1 MMPMVPAE
9 KGSMKLVSAAWR
21 AQLLLTL
28 VGCAATVLTA
38 QTAGAPLPAQANPSG
53 LPQYTL
59 KTNVNRVLVDVV
71 VTDAHGQPVHGL
83 TKSDFTIQEDGQL
96 QTVLSFDA
104 FNFDKG
110 MNYIP
115 PANLPP
121 LPPNTFVNLPT
132 TPERGPLYVLFYDL
146 VNIPLDDQIPA
157 RAQLIRFIQN
167 KPAGARFAIFVSS
180 DGVHLV
186 EGFTSDTAQLLAAV
200 DRNGAPRH
208 VPKVFLMGVNF
219 GRGDKLAAAVRLSG
233 IAQYLSPIPGRKNII
248 WFASEFPLSLFPS
261 ADGADAYV
269 DEAKQ
274 TINLLAKNQIAVY
287 PVDTS
292 ALPIAETYA
301 APGSV
306 GGAGIT
312 TDDRDTGIHVP
323 NIASGPKPG
332 VAGNP
337 IGTFKGPGVSSTE
350 VSYMTQDQIAE
361 MTGGR
366 AIYSNNDLTGAL
378 QKVTE
383 TAGNYYTLSYSPSD
397 KDLDGSLR
405 HIKVRLKRDG
415 DYHLAYR
422 RAYYANKAPDADNA
436 PDNFIAA
443 AMKHG
448 APQDHELIF
457 GVHVVASPKSGK
469 QQLYTLDYT
478 VMTHQLRAAG
488 DANPELEIAAAAY
501 DADGRMLNSTVN
513 RTVEAAPP
521 AAKAPQTKFRME
533 QQLDVPFEAKFL
545 RVAVRHIRT
554 GKLGAME
561 IPLPLDATQ

>member
-1 MMPMVPAE
+1 
-9 KGSMKLVSAAWR
+9 MKLISAALPVP
-21 AQLLLTL
+21 LLLGLIAYAGTSL
-28 VGCAATVLTA
+28 MA
-38 QTAGAPLPAQANPSG
+38 QPAQANRASPS
-53 LPQYTL
+53 PQYTF

-71 VTDAHGQPVHGL
+71 VTDEHGQPVHGL
-83 TKSDFTIQEDGQL
+83 AKNDFTVQEDGQP

-110 MNYIP
+110 MDYLP
-115 PANLPP
+115 PPHLPP
-121 LPPNTFVNLPT
+121 LPPDTFVNLPA

-146 VNIPLDDQIPA
+146 VNIPPDDQIPA

-186 EGFTSDTAQLLAAV
+186 EGFTSDTTQLLAAV
-200 DRNGAPRH
+200 DRNGKRRH

-219 GRGDKLAAAVRLSG
+219 GRGDQLAAAERLSG
-233 IAQYLSPIPGRKNII
+233 IAQYLAPIPGRKNII
-248 WFASEFPLSLFPS
+248 WFASDFPLSLFPS
-261 ADGADAYV
+261 PNGENAYV
-269 DEAKQ
+269 NEAKQ

-312 TDDRDTGIHVP
+312 TDDRDTGIHFP

-337 IGTFKGPGVSSTE
+337 IGTFKGPGVSLTE
-350 VSYMTQDQIAE
+350 ASYMTQDQIAE

-366 AIYSNNDLTGAL
+366 AIYSTNNLTGAL
-378 QKVTE
+378 EKVTE
-383 TAGNYYTLSYSPSD
+383 IAGNYYTLSYSPSD
-397 KDLDGSLR
+397 KNLDGSLR

-415 DYHLAYR
+415 DFRLAYR
-422 RAYYANKAPDADNA
+422 RAYYATMAPDADA
-436 PDNFIAA
+436 STDDSIGAV
-443 AMKHG
+443 MKCG
-448 APQDHELIF
+448 APEDHQLIF
-457 GVHVVASPKSGK
+457 GVHVAASPKSGK

-478 VMTHQLRAAG
+478 VMAHQLRAAG
-488 DANPELEIAAAAY
+488 DATPEFEIAAAAF
-501 DADGRMLNSTVN
+501 DTDGRMLNSTVN
-513 RTVEAAPP
+513 QAVEPGP
-521 AAKAPQTKFRME
+521 AAGPPQTKFRME
-533 QQLDVPFEAKFL
+533 QQLDAPLDAKFL
-545 RVAVRHIRT
+545 RVAVRHIPT
-554 GKLGAME
+554 GKTGAME
-561 IPLPLDATQ
+561 IPLPLASKQ